1 MTRTMRAS
9 GRARA
14 ALAGVVSLALLAG
27 CDGGGGGSSTTPP
40 TTASSTWSATT
51 PSTTSATSSTATSSE
66 TTTAY
71 VPVKPEFP
79 AAAKKQTLKSA
90 EAFARYFYE
99 LLNYAF
105 TKPEAGLI
113 KPLSEAGCEPC
124 AYFEDESHDL
134 VRDERRYASA
144 ILTIKQVNFSTED
157 VQNPWVTVS
166 GQQNKVPLIEKDGS
180 LTDASPAAKVTFRV
194 VLRWTPA
201 GWRVE
206 DLVNV

>member
-90 EAFARYFYE
+90 EAFVKYYYE

-105 TKPEAGLI
+105 AKPAAGLLG
-113 KPLSEAGCEPC
+113 PLGTSSCETCKAYEKIATGLVAKDQHYDGPMVKYEA
-124 AYFEDESHDL
+124 ARFN
-134 VRDERRYASA
+134 
-144 ILTIKQVNFSTED
+144 TND
-157 VQNPWVTVS
+157 VSNPWVTFTGSQPGSRIVDAAGKTVHVS
-166 GQQNKVPLIEKDGS
+166 QESPLTIR
-180 LTDASPAAKVTFRV
+180 LVLIWTDR
-194 VLRWTPA
+194 
-201 GWRVE
+201 GWRIQEV
-206 DLVNV
+206 VNT